1 MDPKDATEKQ
11 ALFYLADIYLQIEQ
25 RLRDTPDNAPLTL
38 VSSWIS
44 DVLYSASKR
53 LQTDPV
59 LLLRF
64 VGLRNRGA
72 LGPEYAKRR
81 ARAAL
86 VLRAEENSVPLPAKQ
101 RRVKRQLRRELERDP
116 GDVLSKVLQGLDP
129 ELAGPTLPPEELQT
143 LYQTPSR
150 RRGRPKRL
158 RPQ

>member
-25 RLRDTPDNAPLTL
+25 RLRDTPDNAPLSL

-44 DVLYSASKR
+44 DVLYRVSKR
-53 LQTDPV
+53 CQTDPV

-72 LGPEYAKRR
+72 LGPDYAKRR
-81 ARAAL
+81 ARELL
-86 VLRAEENSVPLPAKQ
+86 VLQAEEGSVKIPEKQ
-101 RRVKRQLRRELERDP
+101 KRRRKKLLQELARDP
-116 GDVLSKVLQGLDP
+116 GDVLSRVLQELDP
-129 ELAGPTLPPEELQT
+129 EFAKSDPTPEGLQI
-143 LYQTPSR
+143 LGQTQSR
-150 RRGRPKRL
+150 RRGRPRRF

>member
-11 ALFYLADIYLQIEQ
+11 ALFYLADVYLQIEQ
-25 RLRDTPDNAPLTL
+25 RLRDTPDNQPLTL
-38 VSSWIS
+38 VSAWIS
-44 DVLYSASKR
+44 DVLYHAAKR
-53 LQTDPV
+53 LQIDPV

-81 ARAAL
+81 AREAL
-86 VLRAEENSVPLPAKQ
+86 ALQAEEGSVPVPAKQ
-101 RRVKRQLRRELERDP
+101 RRTRKRLLRELARDP

-129 ELAGPTLPPEELQT
+129 EFAAPNPTPEGLQP

-150 RRGRPKRL
+150 RRGRPRRM